1 MYAWHYGKL
10 FTKKLLY
17 RQELTT
23 SHELTET
30 IATWTRSSEQ
40 DQSRRFSIPYVINN
54 KNKRRKCVEGARRGE
69 LVECFG
75 RVGIS
80 WGELKRDLEMYMI
93 NMYSLDVWNCQIINK
108 RYSVKNKMGRNRRG
122 QHLASRHIIKNENIQ
137 IWTCLQVYIAH
148 INNK

>member
-1 MYAWHYGKL
+1 MRGIMENCSLKSCYIDKNWPLDPWTHWNY
-10 FTKKLLY
+10 
-17 RQELTT
+17 
-23 SHELTET
+23 SHLNK
-30 IATWTRSSEQ
+30 IKWTRSIKKIQ
-40 DQSRRFSIPYVINN
+40 HSICINN
-54 KNKRRKCVEGARRGE
+54 KNKWRECVEGACRGT

-93 NMYSLDVWNCQIINK
+93 NMHSLDVWNCQIINK

-122 QHLASRHIIKNENIQ
+122 QHLTSRHIIKKENIQ
-137 IWTCLQVYIAH
+137 KWTYLQVYIAH